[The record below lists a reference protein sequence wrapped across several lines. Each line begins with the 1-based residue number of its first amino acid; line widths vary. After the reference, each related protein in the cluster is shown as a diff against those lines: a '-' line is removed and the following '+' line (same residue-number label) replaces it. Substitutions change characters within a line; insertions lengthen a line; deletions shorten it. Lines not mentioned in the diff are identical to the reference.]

1 MQFCSS
7 CGTAISSQAAFCP
20 SCGLQTG
27 SQNAS
32 GNVTNNPLQ
41 NMQKG
46 VTKSLQDKAQQLM
59 QQATD
64 EQLQNTIRQTES
76 IKEKAAAPVA
86 AQNPRVKQQAIQ
98 EQKSTRGRHIS
109 FWFWIYLALNAVLAC
124 YWYRIDEVALIALL
138 SGVSA
143 GIVLI
148 RSNKPRPFNW
158 LVKLLLL
165 AQIGIGVLLQ
175 IRWLDYILQF
185 RLSQIIAA
193 LLLVNLILLFAGN
206 RKNKTI

>member
-7 CGTAISSQAAFCP
+7 CGTAISSQSAFCP

-32 GNVTNNPLQ
+32 GNLTNNPLQ

-46 VTKSLQDKAQQLM
+46 VTKSLQDKAQHLM
-59 QQATD
+59 QQATE

-76 IKEKAAAPVA
+76 IKEKAAPVA

-98 EQKSTRGRHIS
+98 EQKSTTGRHIS
-109 FWFWIYLALNAVLAC
+109 FWFWIYLALNAALAY
-124 YWYRIDEVALIALL
+124 YWYRIDEVALIALIAGL
-138 SGVSA
+138 SA

-148 RSNKPRPFNW
+148 RKNKPRPFNW

-165 AQIGIGVLLQ
+165 AQIAIGVLLE

-185 RLSQIIAA
+185 RLSQIIIA
-193 LLLVNLILLFAGN
+193 LLLVNLILLFTGN
-206 RKNKTI
+206 RKNKTT